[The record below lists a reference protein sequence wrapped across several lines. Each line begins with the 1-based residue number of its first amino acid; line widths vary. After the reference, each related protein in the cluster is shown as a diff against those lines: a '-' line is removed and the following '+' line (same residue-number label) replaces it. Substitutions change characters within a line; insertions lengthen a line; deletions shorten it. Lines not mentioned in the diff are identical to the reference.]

1 MLPFVFIPG
10 LLGSPRLYQEQTHAL
25 WQHAPV
31 MIANSSQDD
40 TLPAI
45 ARRILAAA
53 PARFILVGLSM
64 GGYVAFEI
72 LRQSPERVQRLIL
85 LDTSARPDTQEARQS
100 REQQIQAAGE
110 GDFLTIIEDAY
121 RFCVHPSRLEDAA
134 LRAAMREMAQDV
146 GPAGFIRQQRAIM
159 GRVDSRPLL
168 PQITC
173 PSLVLVGDTDRLTP
187 PEAAQEIAG
196 AIPGATLITVPVC
209 GHVST
214 LEQPAF
220 INQAIVNWLQRT

>member
-10 LLGSPRLYQEQTHAL
+10 LLGSPRLYQEQTHVL

-40 TLPAI
+40 SLPAI

-53 PARFILVGLSM
+53 PARFILLGLSM

-72 LRQSPERVQRLIL
+72 LRQAPERVQRLIL
-85 LDTSARPDTQEARQS
+85 LDTSARPDTPEARQS

-110 GDFLTIIEDAY
+110 GAFLTLIEDAY
-121 RFCVHPSRLEDAA
+121 RFCVHPSRLEDQV
-134 LRAAMREMAQDV
+134 LRTAMREMAQDV

-159 GRVDSRPLL
+159 SRVDSRPLL
-168 PQITC
+168 PQIAC
-173 PSLVLVGDTDRLTP
+173 PSLVLVGDSDRLTP

-196 AIPGATLITVPVC
+196 AIHGATLITVPVC

-220 INQAIVNWLQRT
+220 VNQAIVNWLQRT